1 MGVEPLTGWLWKV
14 IEPILIELISIEL
27 IFIELMFTELM
38 FTEPISIEP
47 ISIEPMSGRCRWL
60 GQFIELIFDRYQ
72 VVARRLEHTLQTL
85 IFFVLSTTF
94 WIELEV
100 SSNLPDKRARAGDK
114 FLDCGSCQILEW
126 CEDFGDSG
134 VGAVPLSHESAVPPG
149 L

>member
-27 IFIELMFTELM
+27 IFIELMFTE
-38 FTEPISIEP
+38 PISIEP
-47 ISIEPMSGRCRWL
+47 VSGRCRWL
-60 GQFIELIFDRYQ
+60 GQFIELIFDRCQ

-100 SSNLPDKRARAGDK
+100 SSNLPDKRARTVDK

-126 CEDFGDSG
+126 CEYFGDSG